1 MTRSISQTRTMPRA
15 PALWRAV
22 VRSVGAVAALL
33 AGNLLVEDALAQGGA
48 PKTPAIT
55 AAHLSLQTIWQAP
68 QNLDYTAVQLR
79 RFYALPTGP
88 GGMATVTTVREQLV
102 SDSNGTPSPA
112 FVLSFLGVEGEL
124 PGSPLHLQWDH
135 TYQKHSRRFHESGSF
150 RIRDLAH
157 AQANYTL
164 HSFVNVVRAGRSA
177 TRMVVYPGHL
187 DKSIWVVDVDVQTSL
202 PLYTAEFDRQLRI
215 LSEVEVVSLTLSAQV
230 PPPPPGPVTMR
241 EYSSFVAATQEFED
255 DLGLVEPDLANLPEY
270 HLRKAI
276 VREDLLNQRKT
287 LQLTY
292 TDGVDEFQLVQEMAP
307 TNPFAGLPS
316 QNNAPGTGVAN
327 PHTIARYSDHSMRVL
342 LFWADDVSFQV
353 AGRGSLARLD
363 EFARNAY
370 GKALTQ

>member
-1 MTRSISQTRTMPRA
+1 MSQPRTKSRA
-15 PALWRAV
+15 PSLWRAV

-33 AGNLLVEDALAQGGA
+33 AGNAIAQSAGA
-48 PKTPAIT
+48 SSVGAAKQSTFTP
-55 AAHLSLQTIWQAP
+55 AHLSLQSIWQAP
-68 QNLDYTAVQLR
+68 QTQDYTAVQLR
-79 RFYALPTGP
+79 RFYTLPAGP
-88 GGMATVTTVREQLV
+88 GGSASVTTVREQLV
-102 SDSNGTPSPA
+102 SDANGSPSPA
-112 FVLSFLGVEGEL
+112 FDLSFLGVEGEL
-124 PGSPLHLQWDH
+124 PGSLLSLQWDN
-135 TYQKHSRRFHESGSF
+135 TYQKHARRFHESGSF

-187 DKSIWVVDVDVQTSL
+187 DKSIWVVDVDQQTSL
-202 PLYTAEFDRQLRI
+202 PLYTAEFDRQFRI
-215 LSEVEVVSLTLSAQV
+215 LSEVEVVSLTLAAQV
-230 PPPPPGPVTMR
+230 PPPPPGPVTLR
-241 EYSSFVAATQEFED
+241 EYATYADAAQQFED
-255 DLGLVEPDLANLPEY
+255 ELGLVEPDLANLPEY

-316 QNNAPGTGVAN
+316 QNSAAGSGGAN

-363 EFARNAY
+363 EFARSVY

>member
-1 MTRSISQTRTMPRA
+1 MPRA
-15 PALWRAV
+15 PAQWRAV
-22 VRSVGAVAALL
+22 VRAAGAAVALL
-33 AGNLLVEDALAQGGA
+33 AGSVLAQTGTQA
-48 PKTPAIT
+48 ATTKQPAVT
-55 AAHLSLQTIWQAP
+55 AAHLSLQSIWQAP

-79 RFYALPTGP
+79 RFYSLPTAV
-88 GGMATVTTVREQLV
+88 GGVANVTTVREQLI

-124 PGSPLHLQWDH
+124 PGSPLNLQWDN
-135 TYQKHSRRFHESGSF
+135 TYLKHARRFHETGSF

-187 DKSIWVVDVDVQTSL
+187 DKSIWVVDVDQQTSL
-202 PLYTAEFDRQLRI
+202 PLYTAEFDRQFRI

-230 PPPPPGPVTMR
+230 PPPPPGPVTVR
-241 EYSSFVAATQEFED
+241 EYASFGAATQEFED
-255 DLGLVEPDLANLPEY
+255 ELGLVEPDLANLPEY

-307 TNPFAGLPS
+307 TNPFASLPS
-316 QNNAPGTGVAN
+316 QNNAPGSGVAN

-342 LFWADDVSFQV
+342 LFWAGDVSFQV

-363 EFARNAY
+363 EFARGVY